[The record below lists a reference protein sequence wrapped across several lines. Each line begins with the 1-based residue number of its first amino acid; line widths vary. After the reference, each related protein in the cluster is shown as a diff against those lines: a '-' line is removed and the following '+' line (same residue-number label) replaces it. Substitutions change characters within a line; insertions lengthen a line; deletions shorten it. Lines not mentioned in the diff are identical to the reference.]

1 MTYENI
7 GIVDLSAIE
16 NEIEQTKKKRSNY
29 IKWTDKERYE
39 IGKYASQ
46 NGVAAAVRHY
56 KNKYDKLN
64 ESTVRGFKSRV
75 EEDLKKATKNKVQ
88 PSNLIATEPRGRPP
102 MLGEID
108 EKVQTYIHHL
118 SKRGGLISRAIA
130 VSTAKALI
138 QRDPNYC
145 NNLEITESWAQ
156 SLFRRMG
163 FVRRIKT
170 SSKVE
175 IPEGARK
182 EIEFQFLQEI
192 VRAKERWDIPDDL
205 ILNFDQ
211 TPSKLVPVGQKT
223 MAQKGSTNVTLVGS
237 SDKKSITATF
247 AVSLSGI
254 FLPPQLIYGGKTN
267 QSLPKYKFP
276 ASFSLSVNPTH
287 YSNTDES
294 IKYLKEIIIP
304 YVKQKREELGIPD
317 QKALIIFDVFTGQ
330 MTTAV
335 KETIER
341 NNLIVVN
348 VPANM
353 TKYYQVLDLTVNK
366 YAKEFTKKKFCQWYS
381 NQVSTQLDQGKDLD
395 DIDIKLRLS
404 VLKPIH
410 ADWLVEFY
418 NHMTTSKGKEIIFS
432 GWQAAGISDAIR
444 LGSNELPS
452 VDPFNDIDPMIS
464 PEIPLSSENLEG
476 FCDDQHNQ
484 EEYVRQEESDSDE
497 EWETSS
503 STRNA
508 FDIFEDNF
516 DDEDL

>member
-1 MTYENI
+1 
-7 GIVDLSAIE
+7 
-16 NEIEQTKKKRSNY
+16 
-29 IKWTDKERYE
+29 
-39 IGKYASQ
+39 
-46 NGVAAAVRHY
+46 
-56 KNKYDKLN
+56 
-64 ESTVRGFKSRV
+64 
-75 EEDLKKATKNKVQ
+75 
-88 PSNLIATEPRGRPP
+88 
-102 MLGEID
+102 
-108 EKVQTYIHHL
+108 
-118 SKRGGLISRAIA
+118 
-130 VSTAKALI
+130 
-138 QRDPNYC
+138 
-145 NNLEITESWAQ
+145 
-156 SLFRRMG
+156 
-163 FVRRIKT
+163 
-170 SSKVE
+170 
-175 IPEGARK
+175 
-182 EIEFQFLQEI
+182 
-192 VRAKERWDIPDDL
+192 
-205 ILNFDQ
+205 
-211 TPSKLVPVGQKT
+211 

-381 NQVSTQLDQGKDLD
+381 NQVSIQLDQGKDLD